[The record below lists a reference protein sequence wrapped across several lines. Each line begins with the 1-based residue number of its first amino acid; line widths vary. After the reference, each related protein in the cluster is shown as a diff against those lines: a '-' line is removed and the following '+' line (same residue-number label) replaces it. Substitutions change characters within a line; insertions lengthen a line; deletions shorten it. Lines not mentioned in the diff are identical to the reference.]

1 MTVRSLYSLPILHL
15 QTLNVL
21 HQPSFTSLGLHT
33 RLTRTE
39 SKSNGCGNEIVSY
52 KKMSFHSPPE
62 INARLASGVYNVICI
77 IVRSSADFKI
87 MFLRIETHWDIKY
100 LTRTG
105 EEGGN

>member
-1 MTVRSLYSLPILHL
+1 
-15 QTLNVL
+15 
-21 HQPSFTSLGLHT
+21 
-33 RLTRTE
+33 
-39 SKSNGCGNEIVSY
+39 
-52 KKMSFHSPPE
+52 MSFHSPPE

-105 EEGGN
+105 EEGGIKFQVSILDFVYNFQL

>member
-1 MTVRSLYSLPILHL
+1 MDVVTKLY
-15 QTLNVL
+15 
-21 HQPSFTSLGLHT
+21 HT
-33 RLTRTE
+33 
-39 SKSNGCGNEIVSY
+39 

-105 EEGGN
+105 EEGGIKFQVSILYSVSIT